1 MTGRDNERY
10 WQERHAS
17 LQGSLASVGKIG
29 TPESENRQR
38 YARKKRRVADLLR
51 FLGRLDLSGSTV
63 LDVGCGVGVVSELFF
78 ALGAAVSGVD
88 ASDIAIAEARDRSAP
103 PYSGGGRFIVGS
115 VVDFD
120 LGETFD
126 FTFCLDV
133 LYHIMDDANWHQ
145 TLRNLAAHTKPS
157 GYIVII
163 DQLQDEPSKPAAH
176 VRFRTAAMYAEAFS
190 DIGAREIASPFT
202 NFLLYQPFP

>member
-1 MTGRDNERY
+1 
-10 WQERHAS
+10 
-17 LQGSLASVGKIG
+17 
-29 TPESENRQR
+29 
-38 YARKKRRVADLLR
+38 
-51 FLGRLDLSGSTV
+51 
-63 LDVGCGVGVVSELFF
+63 
-78 ALGAAVSGVD
+78 
-88 ASDIAIAEARDRSAP
+88 
-103 PYSGGGRFIVGS
+103 
-115 VVDFD
+115 VDFD